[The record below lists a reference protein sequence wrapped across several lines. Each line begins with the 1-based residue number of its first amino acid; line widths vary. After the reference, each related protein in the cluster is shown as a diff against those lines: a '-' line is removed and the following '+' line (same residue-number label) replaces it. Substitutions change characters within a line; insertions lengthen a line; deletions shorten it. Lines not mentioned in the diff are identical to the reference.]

1 MSAIEAIRERCDE
14 SAKALR
20 EALVEYRK
28 RNTSVPYALEADP
41 KLYGDLLRHYLLW
54 ATGLLGAMQEAAAA
68 RPSASTAVDHFV
80 ARAIAYFNDSSRWP
94 GVTSLEDPAR
104 LVIPA
109 YYSVRAAQHVNRLFR
124 PPLLSLDV
132 AEAHEFAIEL
142 LGVEAS
148 DRICAHKNADLAPL
162 ARVDEDQ
169 PPEKPL
175 HYRAFLHAFNRERLA
190 AARAATPK
198 PPADPPPP
206 VASAPGGTPP
216 WSAAPQRPTTPP
228 ALPPIAESE
237 RVLWDRELAGTS
249 IVLGRQNSPPDY
261 SGSTYSSTESF
272 LRLLPNHRFRKEVV
286 GETRTSYA
294 GVEAVAPIHRET
306 SGTWEVR
313 TNGVRLSLVLNED
326 SGDMESLRIE
336 RGSYGTLKV
345 DGRVRAWL
353 TR

>member
-28 RNTSVPYALEADP
+28 RNASAPYALEADP

-54 ATGLLGAMQEAAAA
+54 ASGLLAAMQEAAAA

-148 DRICAHKNADLAPL
+148 DRICQHKNADLAPL
-162 ARVDEDQ
+162 ARADEDQ

-198 PPADPPPP
+198 PPAEPPPP
-206 VASAPGGTPP
+206 VASAPGGAPP
-216 WSAAPQRPTTPP
+216 WSAAQQRPTTPP
-228 ALPPIAESE
+228 APPPIAESE

-261 SGSTYSSTESF
+261 SGSTYWSTESF

-286 GETRTSYA
+286 GEMRTSYA
-294 GVEAVAPIHRET
+294 RVHALTPIHRET

-336 RGSYGTLKV
+336 KGPHGTLMV